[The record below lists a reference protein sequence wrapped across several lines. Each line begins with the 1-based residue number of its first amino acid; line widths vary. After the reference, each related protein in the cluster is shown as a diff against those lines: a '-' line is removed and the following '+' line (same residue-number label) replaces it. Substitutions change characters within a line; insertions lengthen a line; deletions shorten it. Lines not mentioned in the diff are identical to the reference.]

1 MQMDC
6 AEGGQVLS
14 AQHASGQKINKP
26 VFGIFIFSNEND
38 DWRSLL
44 DQRGFINRP
53 LRSFL

>member
-1 MQMDC
+1 MPTDC
-6 AEGGQVLS
+6 TGLQKS
-14 AQHASGQKINKP
+14 AASAAFSRPKIDKP

-38 DWRSLL
+38 HWRRLL

>member
-14 AQHASGQKINKP
+14 AQHASGQKTNKP
-26 VFGIFIFSNEND
+26 VFGIFIFSNENEA
-38 DWRSLL
+38 RRGLL